1 MGNSKAM
8 EYSSPILTPT
18 RVTLEMGNTTAKENT
33 HGVQVTCIRAPMN
46 SEKRTAMEF
55 IRTLTVLGTKEHG
68 KRGNGMER
76 VCR

>member
-1 MGNSKAM
+1 MGNSKVM
-8 EYSSPILTPT
+8 EYSSPIPTLT
-18 RVTLEMGNTTAKENT
+18 RVTLEMENITGKENT

-68 KRGNGMER
+68 KKANDMER